1 MIVFLTQL
9 LQWSRRQDDQKV
21 LDKSEDNLIFIF
33 YFDVNYQWQIDQ
45 SEFLR
50 FT

>member
-21 LDKSEDNLIFIF
+21 LDKSDDNLIFIF
-33 YFDVNYQWQIDQ
+33 FNIW
-45 SEFLR
+45 R
-50 FT
+50 